1 MFSDNKALHLGK
13 IYHLI
18 EQFDLISRTDLAKL
32 SGLAPASVTNFT
44 KILIDNHFIL
54 ERSVQTTLS
63 RGRPSVGLAVSNFFW
78 QLLCITISPYK
89 IEISRCQLNG
99 SIIDKQDYLI
109 SPEDYPTL
117 NDVILNSLKHFQQSY
132 CINTKQ
138 LLALSV
144 SVIGKINVEK
154 DSIIQLGNERIF
166 CPITPL
172 LSPLFDCPVLLSEHF
187 QLWLLAE
194 STVGSLMNQD
204 NAIFLQLDDTVNL
217 SVLLSGSLLSK
228 QSKMNVDNMLM
239 PKFSALSDEIFPELD
254 EIDRY
259 KLVNQ
264 VTFPAIIKL
273 IDRYLPNNLDSREQK
288 IIWLCQ
294 KIEENQPLALAI
306 LVHITDNLAYALM
319 NLVNIFSSEK
329 IMLNS
334 PLIRIKEPL
343 FSQLSEKLHR
353 NLLQSHLKIDLVT
366 SQYEWN
372 SPLIVCSA
380 IKQGI
385 YNGNLI
391 KDRINQSILG

>member
-194 STVGSLMNQD
+194 STVGTLMNQD

-273 IDRYLPNNLDSREQK
+273 IDRYLPNNLNSREQK
-288 IIWLCQ
+288 ITLLCQ

-306 LVHITDNLAYALM
+306 LAHITDNLAYALM
-319 NLVNIFSSEK
+319 NLANIFSSEK